1 MANDPEP
8 PQSLVV
14 EDVAATSARRNAQ
27 GLSLRS
33 ISLLSLTLLGLV
45 VLALAAGLLVAST
58 LVWRATRVV
67 EEDIRAIGI
76 VGELDRALRE
86 HQRLGNL
93 QAAIPEAPVDASRS
107 ALERDLRRLLLEMKF
122 HLSDGT
128 ERRLV
133 ETLSEN
139 IDAYIAVRRRLEELE
154 MPLRELVR
162 RTRPAFEHALASS
175 VALRRN
181 NEDELRRTKR
191 DAEGVLR
198 FQYVLAIAATV
209 VLFLGLV
216 LAAIGVRRF
225 VLGPVLSL
233 EVAIARFRDGDVG
246 VRAEAG
252 HPQEL
257 RRLAAAFNEM
267 TDAITGQRRDQLTFL
282 AAVAHDLRN
291 PLWVLKILVQSLE
304 QEPRLATPERLGRLD
319 RQLDQL
325 TRMIG
330 DLLDAARIEAGQLE
344 LKLESLELQ
353 KCAQTVVELHRLT
366 TTAHQVSL
374 SVPDEAVVVRADPL
388 RIEQVI
394 NNLLSNAIKYSPAG
408 GHVEVAVRDLGD
420 RVELA
425 VSDQGVGIAPDVI
438 PTLFEPFR
446 RGPSATEA
454 IPGAGLGLSIVRRI
468 VRAHGGDIEVESQLG
483 AGSTFRVWLPR
494 NRPCFAGE
502 ASAPEDLA
510 DLAGE

>member
-1 MANDPEP
+1 
-8 PQSLVV
+8 LV
-14 EDVAATSARRNAQ
+14 
-27 GLSLRS
+27 
-33 ISLLSLTLLGLV
+33 LLGVV
-45 VLALAAGLLVAST
+45 VLALAAGLVVAST

-67 EEDIRAIGI
+67 EQDIRAIGI
-76 VGELDRALRE
+76 VEELDRALRE

-93 QAAIPEAPVDASRS
+93 RVATGRTSVDASRS
-107 ALERDLRRLLLEMKF
+107 ALETDMRRMLRDMQTHVSDATESRLLKA
-122 HLSDGT
+122 
-128 ERRLV
+128 V
-133 ETLSEN
+133 SEN
-139 IDAYIAVRRRLEELE
+139 IYAYIAERRALETLGI
-154 MPLRELVR
+154 PLSELVQR
-162 RTRPAFEHALASS
+162 SRPAFERTLASS
-175 VALRRN
+175 AALRRN
-181 NEDELRRTKR
+181 NEDDLRRTKR

-198 FQYVLAIAATV
+198 FQYVLAIAATI
-209 VLFLGLV
+209 VLLLGLV

-233 EVAIARFRDGDVG
+233 EVAISRFREGDVG

-257 RRLAAAFNEM
+257 RRLAVAFNEM

-291 PLWVLKILVQSLE
+291 PLWVLKMLVQSLE
-304 QEPRLATPERLGRLD
+304 QAPRLATPERLGRLD
-319 RQLDQL
+319 RQLDRL

-344 LKLESLELQ
+344 LKLETLELQ
-353 KCAQTVVELHRLT
+353 KCAQSIVELHRLA
-366 TTAHQVSL
+366 TTAHEVRMN
-374 SVPDEAVVVRADPL
+374 VPTEAVVVRADPL

-394 NNLLSNAIKYSPAG
+394 NNLLSNAIKYSPDG
-408 GHVEVAVRDLGD
+408 GCVEVAVRDLGD

-446 RGPSATEA
+446 RGPSTIEA

-468 VRAHGGDIEVESQLG
+468 VRAHGGDIEVESEPG
-483 AGSTFRVWLPR
+483 VGSTFRVWLPR
-494 NRPCFAGE
+494 EPQPADG
-502 ASAPEDLA
+502 ASAVEDLA
-510 DLAGE
+510 DLAGQ